1 MNIIFRKIFKSII
14 NIFNKNSNYVIN
26 IKKKTNVNKEII
38 IAGIKFYRQNI
49 KELNKFNFQITNNNC
64 FDLYN
69 FYNEIIPI
77 FSKQSQNAFIRNK
90 LINLSQKKQNELN
103 NKISTF
109 LQFKTII
116 LDSLFLINH
125 LKNFSIFIERIFRL
139 IESFNLT
146 LSSKVNEA
154 KLILKAEIK
163 IRFLI
168 MVEIF

>member
-1 MNIIFRKIFKSII
+1 M
-14 NIFNKNSNYVIN
+14 
-26 IKKKTNVNKEII
+26 T
-38 IAGIKFYRQNI
+38 
-49 KELNKFNFQITNNNC
+49 ELK
-64 FDLYN
+64 
-69 FYNEIIPI
+69 
-77 FSKQSQNAFIRNK
+77 
-90 LINLSQKKQNELN
+90 ELN

-116 LDSLFLINH
+116 SDGLFLINH